1 MDPQLLTHGFSM
13 NDSSATR
20 GVLKLTHP
28 DLHTDVSQMAS
39 ESHSLLSHMS
49 AGYGSRVSALFWP
62 GQSASLDEQMAVMTN
77 GIGGTGTGP
86 SSSGNN
92 GTSSNNDSSAVAA
105 GSSQDS
111 VGLESAHLNSAAVV
125 SAASSWYGAAAA
137 VAVANDQRITHEY
150 SDYVSRLMGAT
161 NAAMAG
167 VYPGHLS
174 PNLSTGF
181 AANGATSLN
190 YIGSY
195 GLASSNQEFGVSNF
209 GSFTHANPNSSANPT
224 VSSGFRSINGGS
236 SRTARYSG
244 INPEL
249 NSTVLAGPSVST
261 NAPSFSSFTSGRRS
275 SEATECLGGSSA
287 FGLHG
292 TPYNAAMLAY
302 EKHQKA
308 VAVAAAAAAV
318 AVGGIHPNQQ
328 QSSARSISPNGP
340 AGHQLHHHHHNPHQI
355 PQLLHHLNSN
365 SHHSSPFRG
374 LSQRRKRRV
383 LFTQAQVYELER
395 RFKQQ
400 KYLSAPEREHLS
412 QIISLTPTQVKIWFQ
427 NHRYKCKRAQK
438 DKESVSL
445 LETTSP
451 NVDIRHVNM
460 NQQAVESDSTSR
472 STPANPPSSRAYS
485 RQKLDLGSSLTEA
498 GEESL
503 AANAR
508 CRMARINEGPMSTD
522 VSNCSESSSLNDY
535 PDESRSILT
544 GRTCSDEIKP
554 NHKLIT
560 EYSTRN
566 LIDDSTSP
574 SVTHQNHG
582 KELDP
587 SDMVNGAHRSPR
599 TCRPDL
605 GLPFYRYSDR
615 DGYDTVRHRLLFPSS
630 EHISPQLNA
639 SKPRDFGSSSL
650 DQRSDGL
657 DSSSAYSANPF
668 SSYPFSGSYYT
679 GYTPS
684 PPYFSAF
691 PPVSERLGINSLD
704 QTAGGDHVPFNLD
717 TKRFGLFSNITPPD
731 DMNPGITKTA
741 AVTQAPYLSPPRTM
755 PPTSYAA
762 SSMPNLMVHSS
773 ALLDNLQPSITD
785 RFHTG
790 SQLTPEEED
799 SSISCQHGKSTTNNL
814 EEDQVDSDYSEYQ
827 KKYRAH
833 DSLIPG
839 TPLKPSSSTEKS
851 TSLKIENA
859 LLNSGTTTTMST

>member
-1 MDPQLLTHGFSM
+1 M

-236 SRTARYSG
+236 SRTA
-244 INPEL
+244 
-249 NSTVLAGPSVST
+249 
-261 NAPSFSSFTSGRRS
+261 
-275 SEATECLGGSSA
+275 
-287 FGLHG
+287 
-292 TPYNAAMLAY
+292 
-302 EKHQKA
+302 
-308 VAVAAAAAAV
+308 
-318 AVGGIHPNQQ
+318 
-328 QSSARSISPNGP
+328 
-340 AGHQLHHHHHNPHQI
+340 
-355 PQLLHHLNSN
+355 SN